1 MVNGSFILTR
11 MSHDDQTT
19 WIEVNLAAIQRN
31 IERIYTLSGK
41 PVMAVVKANAYG
53 HGLIEVSRAAVEAG
67 VIRLCVARIEEAMRL
82 RENGIEIPILV
93 MGYVMPARV
102 SEAIANNIA
111 VMVNSLELAIQFNNA
126 AASKAHKLD
135 VHVKIDSGMH
145 RLGLLADEIEQFCHE
160 VKQLRQL
167 NIEGLFTHFPNA
179 DDLADASTHL
189 HIAAFTKAVE
199 YFHSAGINPSVI
211 HAANSAAS
219 IYFPTARFDAIRPGI
234 AIYGLNPDFAAPL
247 PDGFEPALTWAGRLT
262 SVKMIPAGEG
272 IGYNYR
278 YRTSKNERIGVAS
291 VGYADG
297 LRRRLGNLAII
308 NGRRVNQ
315 VGGMCMDQSLWQLD
329 EVPEAKVGD
338 EIVFL
343 GNQGNERL
351 SAEEVGQSWG
361 SNNYDVVCGL
371 AARVPR
377 YYFYR

>member
-1 MVNGSFILTR
+1 
-11 MSHDDQTT
+11 MSQADQTT

-31 IERIYTLSGK
+31 IGRLNKLSGK

-67 VIRLCVARIEEAMRL
+67 VIRLCVARLEEALRL

-102 SEAIANNIA
+102 TDAIDNNISL
-111 VMVNSLELAIQFNNA
+111 MVNSLDLAYQFNDV
-126 AASKAHKLD
+126 ASVAAHKANI
-135 VHVKIDSGMH
+135 HVKIDSGMH
-145 RLGLLADEIEQFCHE
+145 RLGLLADDIEQFCRE

-179 DDLADASTHL
+179 DDLADDSTHG
-189 HIAAFTKAVE
+189 HIAIFIKAVE
-199 YFHSAGINPSVI
+199 YFRSASIDPSVV

-219 IYFPTARFDAIRPGI
+219 IFFPEARFDAIRPGI
-234 AIYGLNPDFAAPL
+234 AIYGLNPDFGAPL
-247 PDGFEPALTWAGRLT
+247 PDGFEPALTWMGRLA
-262 SVKMIPAGEG
+262 SVKTIPAGEG

-278 YRTSKNERIGVAS
+278 YRTSKTERIGVAS
-291 VGYADG
+291 AGYADG
-297 LRRRLGNLAII
+297 LRRRLGNLALVG
-308 NGRRVNQ
+308 GRRVHQ

-343 GNQGNERL
+343 GSQGNEHL
-351 SAEEVGQSWG
+351 SAEEIGQLWS

-377 YYFYR
+377 YYIFR

>member
-1 MVNGSFILTR
+1 MGNGSFILSG
-11 MSHDDQTT
+11 MPQADQTT

-31 IERIYTLSGK
+31 IGRLNKLSGK

-67 VIRLCVARIEEAMRL
+67 VVRLCVARLEEALQL
-82 RENGIEIPILV
+82 RENGIAIPILV

-102 SEAIANNIA
+102 TDAIDNNISL
-111 VMVNSLELAIQFNNA
+111 MVNSLDLARQFNDVASA
-126 AASKAHKLD
+126 AAHK
-135 VHVKIDSGMH
+135 VNIHVKIDSGMH
-145 RLGLLADEIEQFCHE
+145 RLGLLADDIEQFCRE

-179 DDLADASTHL
+179 DDLADDSTHG
-189 HIAAFTKAVE
+189 HIATFTKAVE
-199 YFHSAGINPSVI
+199 YFRSASIDPSVV
-211 HAANSAAS
+211 HAANSAAV
-219 IYFPTARFDAIRPGI
+219 IFFPEARFDAIRPGI
-234 AIYGLNPDFAAPL
+234 AIYGLNPDFGAPL
-247 PDGFEPALTWAGRLT
+247 PDGFEPALTWMGRLA
-262 SVKMIPAGEG
+262 SVKTIPAGEG

-278 YRTSKNERIGVAS
+278 YRTSKTERIGVAS
-291 VGYADG
+291 AGYADG
-297 LRRRLGNLAII
+297 LRRRLGNLALVR
-308 NGRRVNQ
+308 GRRVRQ

-343 GNQGNERL
+343 GSQGNEHL
-351 SAEEVGQSWG
+351 SAEEIGQLWS

-377 YYFYR
+377 YYIYR

>member
-1 MVNGSFILTR
+1 MGNGSFILSG
-11 MSHDDQTT
+11 MSQADQTT

-31 IERIYTLSGK
+31 IGRLNKLSGK

-53 HGLIEVSRAAVEAG
+53 HGLVEVSRAAVEAG
-67 VIRLCVARIEEAMRL
+67 VIRLCVARLEEALRL

-102 SEAIANNIA
+102 TDAIDNNISL
-111 VMVNSLELAIQFNNA
+111 MVNSLDLARQFNDVASA
-126 AASKAHKLD
+126 AHRTVD
-135 VHVKIDSGMH
+135 IHVKIDSGMH
-145 RLGLLADEIEQFCHE
+145 RLGLLADDIEQFCRE

-179 DDLADASTHL
+179 DDLADESTKE
-189 HIAAFTKAVE
+189 HITVFSKTVE
-199 YFHSAGINPSVI
+199 YFRSVSINPSIV

-219 IYFPTARFDAIRPGI
+219 IFFPEARFDAIRPGI
-234 AIYGLNPDFAAPL
+234 AIYGLNPDFSAPL
-247 PDGFEPALTWAGRLT
+247 PEGFEPALTWMGRLA
-262 SVKMIPAGEG
+262 SVKTIPAGEG

-278 YRTSKNERIGVAS
+278 YRTSKTERIGVGS
-291 VGYADG
+291 LGYADG
-297 LRRRLGNLAII
+297 LRRRLGNLALVG
-308 NGRRVNQ
+308 GRRVRQ

-329 EVPEAKVGD
+329 EAPEAKVGD

-343 GNQGNERL
+343 GSQGNEHL
-351 SAEEVGQSWG
+351 SAEEIGQLWS

-371 AARVPR
+371 ATRVPR